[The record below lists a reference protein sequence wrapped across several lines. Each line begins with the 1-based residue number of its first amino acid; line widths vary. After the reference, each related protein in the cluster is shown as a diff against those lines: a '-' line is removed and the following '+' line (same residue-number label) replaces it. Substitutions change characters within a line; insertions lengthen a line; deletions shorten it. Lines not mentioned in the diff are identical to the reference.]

1 MQPIWVFIHVL
12 TAVALFCG
20 AVGRLATFQMARM
33 AGDLPSVKALLKA
46 SDFFERRVTIPA
58 SMLVLVFGLVAAWRG
73 GWPVLGFLQGGRT
86 NWLLAALV
94 LYLAP
99 MPAIPLYLLP
109 ARRRREQATAAAQAT
124 GEITPA
130 LRAALEDRGV
140 RAYRWL
146 ELGVLVV
153 VLALMVMKPF

>member
-1 MQPIWVFIHVL
+1 MHLILVLAHVL

-20 AVGRLATFQMARM
+20 AVGRLATFQMART
-33 AGDLPSVKALLKA
+33 AAEVPSVTVLLRA

-58 SMLVLVFGLVAAWRG
+58 SMLVLVFGLLAAWG
-73 GWPVLGFLQGGRT
+73 SGWPVLGFLQGGHT

-109 ARRRREQATAAAQAT
+109 ARRRREAATAAAVAAGQV
-124 GEITPA
+124 TPE
-130 LRAALEDRGV
+130 LRAALDDRGV
-140 RAYRWL
+140 LVYRWI

-153 VLALMVMKPF
+153 VLTLMVTKPF